1 MSAFAV
7 PSAVPPQPPTS
18 LTTEQFHR
26 LHDLLVSQWQD
37 RVALI
42 IELSLRLHDDASEPQ
57 ADAEATSRAIRELA
71 EAHRALA
78 DTEAAIER
86 LQRREYGHCAACAA
100 EVPFERLEA
109 APETAVCPRC
119 ASPA

>member
-1 MSAFAV
+1 LSAFV
-7 PSAVPPQPPTS
+7 IPSAIPPQPSS
-18 LTTEQFHR
+18 LTIEQFRR

-42 IELSLRLHDDASEPQ
+42 IELSLRLHDASEPD
-57 ADAEATSRAIRELA
+57 ADEAATSRAVRELA

-86 LQRREYGHCAACAA
+86 LQRREYGHCVACAA

-119 ASPA
+119 ATPA

>member
-1 MSAFAV
+1 LSAFVV
-7 PSAVPPQPPTS
+7 PSAIPPTPHTS
-18 LTTEQFHR
+18 LTTEQFRR
-26 LHDLLVSQWQD
+26 LHDLLVAQWQD

-42 IELSLRLHDDASEPQ
+42 IEQSLHLHDASEPD
-57 ADAEATSRAIRELA
+57 ADPAATTRAVRELA

-86 LQRREYGHCAACAA
+86 LQRREYGHCAACGA

-119 ASPA
+119 AGPA

>member
-1 MSAFAV
+1 LSASV
-7 PSAVPPQPPTS
+7 LPSAVPPLPPSS
-18 LTTEQFHR
+18 LSTEQFRR
-26 LHDLLVSQWQD
+26 LHDLLVAQWQD

-42 IELSLRLHDDASEPQ
+42 IELSLRLHDASQP
-57 ADAEATSRAIRELA
+57 AENSAATSRAVRELA

-78 DTEAAIER
+78 DTESAIER

>member
-1 MSAFAV
+1 LSAFVV
-7 PSAVPPQPPTS
+7 PSPVPSLPQSS
-18 LTTEQFHR
+18 LTTRQFSR

-42 IELSLRLHDDASEPQ
+42 IELSLRLHDASEPH
-57 ADAEATSRAIRELA
+57 ADPAATSRAVRELA
-71 EAHRALA
+71 QAHRALA
-78 DTEAAIER
+78 DTEAAIDR
-86 LQRREYGHCAACAA
+86 LQRREYGQCAACAT

>member
-1 MSAFAV
+1 LSAFVV
-7 PSAVPPQPPTS
+7 PSAVPPQPS
-18 LTTEQFHR
+18 ALTTEQFHR

-42 IELSLRLHDDASEPQ
+42 IELSLRLHDVSEPQ
-57 ADAEATSRAIRELA
+57 AESAATSRAVRDLA

-78 DTEAAIER
+78 DTESAIER
-86 LQRREYGHCAACAA
+86 LQRREYGRCAVCAA

>member
-1 MSAFAV
+1 MSAFVV
-7 PSAVPPQPPTS
+7 PAAVPPQPPTS
-18 LTTEQFHR
+18 LSTEQFRR

-42 IELSLRLHDDASEPQ
+42 IELSLRLHDVSEPQ
-57 ADAEATSRAIRELA
+57 IEAAETSRAVRDLA

-86 LQRREYGHCAACAA
+86 LRRREYGHCVACAA

>member
-1 MSAFAV
+1 LSAYV
-7 PSAVPPQPPTS
+7 LPSTVPPIPPSALS
-18 LTTEQFHR
+18 AEQFHR
-26 LHDLLVSQWQD
+26 LHDLLVAQWQD

-42 IELSLRLHDDASEPQ
+42 IELSLRLHDAAEPRENP
-57 ADAEATSRAIRELA
+57 AATSQAVRALA

-78 DTEAAIER
+78 DSEAAIER
-86 LQRREYGHCAACAA
+86 LQRREYGRCAACAA

-109 APETAVCPRC
+109 SPETAMCARC